1 VGCTHAFYNTSGRT
15 VRWLETQS
23 PQLPA
28 RHGYRF
34 NRDWDYLKE
43 KLAA

>member
-1 VGCTHAFYNTSGRT
+1 

-34 NRDWDYLKE
+34 SRDWEYFKE
-43 KLAA
+43 KLAAESAAKGKARRT